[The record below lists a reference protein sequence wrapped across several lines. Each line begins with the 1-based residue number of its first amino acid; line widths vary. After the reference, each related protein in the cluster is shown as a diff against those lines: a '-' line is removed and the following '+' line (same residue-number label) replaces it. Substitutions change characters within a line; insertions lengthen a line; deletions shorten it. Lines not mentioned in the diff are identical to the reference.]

1 MAKGKTPGEKNSPKP
16 QVEISFP
23 TVGIGASAGGV
34 TALQQFFQ
42 EIPPDTGAAFV
53 VIVHLEPT
61 YTSELAEILGR
72 KTQMTVQQVNRK
84 APLSRTRSMS
94 SLRTAGS

>member
-1 MAKGKTPGEKNSPKP
+1 MAKEKTPEGDKNSPKP

-42 EIPPDTGAAFV
+42 EVPQIRA
-53 VIVHLEPT
+53 L
-61 YTSELAEILGR
+61 LLW
-72 KTQMTVQQVNRK
+72 
-84 APLSRTRSMS
+84 
-94 SLRTAGS
+94 